1 MAKAV
6 EQAWQE
12 HEAAINRVR
21 SPAGPAIERS
31 AGISTNEAD
40 LQGVVATSE
49 QLRQSLTQALST
61 EAASPDLVSMKLLA
75 AATYD
80 LGLAK
85 DMLDAANAD
94 QAGAD
99 RSSAPVFADDEL
111 RKILETP
118 LSEMKA
124 FQTERAAGPSE
135 NAPARAGLQKKVE
148 NFVAEIPKRSVEAMI
163 KAVTGAANF
172 GFGPAQE
179 WLSALTQEIAAKI
192 PEGLSKLVGY
202 AVKLIREA
210 ILKLWNAFGEDK
222 QKEMQ
227 DKAKSWLKDL
237 LEKPNIAASLLERLY
252 GAAALRTDISGVV
265 DGATA
270 VAAEKLN
277 AASDQ
282 LDELLARHEKFMTT
296 LEWIV
301 RGVGWVKGPLT
312 AVPPWGPAVAYGVYA
327 GVIGYTVYLG
337 GDYLDAKGF
346 SAAWLDLVKGIRV
359 VIHAATTAV

>member
-1 MAKAV
+1 MAKTV

-12 HEAAINRVR
+12 HEKAIERVR

-31 AGISTNEAD
+31 AGISTNEGD

-49 QLRQSLTQALST
+49 QLRQSLTQALAT
-61 EAASPDLVSMKLLA
+61 EAASPDLVSMKMLA

-85 DMLDAANAD
+85 DMFDAASAD
-94 QAGAD
+94 HAGVE
-99 RSSAPVFADDEL
+99 RSSAAVFADEEL
-111 RKILETP
+111 RDILETP
-118 LSEMKA
+118 LSQMKA
-124 FQTERAAGPSE
+124 FQTERAAGPPE
-135 NAPARAGLQKKVE
+135 NGPARAGLQKKVE
-148 NFVAEIPKRSVEAMI
+148 NFVTEIPKRSAQGMFN
-163 KAVTGAANF
+163 AVTGAANF
-172 GFGPAQE
+172 GLGPAQE
-179 WLSALTQEIAAKI
+179 LLSALTQEIAAKI

-210 ILKLWNAFGEDK
+210 MLKLWNAFGEEK

-227 DKAKSWLKDL
+227 DKAKSWLKEL
-237 LEKPNIAASLLERLY
+237 LQKPNIAAGLLERLY
-252 GAAALRTDISGVV
+252 GAAALRTDMSKVI

-270 VAAEKLN
+270 ATAEKLN

-282 LDELLARHEKFMTT
+282 LDELLARHEKIMNT
-296 LEWIV
+296 LGWVV

-312 AVPPWGPAVAYGVYA
+312 AVSPWGPAVAYGVYA

-337 GDYLDAKGF
+337 GDYLDASGF
-346 SAAWLDLVKGIRV
+346 SWLDHVQGVRV
-359 VIHAATTAV
+359 IIKAATTAL